1 MKDVAIDQHL
11 LRLNRQFDIFEILHK
26 HPNLLRLGLDENT
39 GIIVKGD
46 TFEVIG
52 ESFVAVYDGSFCQFV
67 RNKEDWSIEKPEITK
82 LPKDSERFYLLGAG
96 RVYDLKNR
104 RVVK

>member
-1 MKDVAIDQHL
+1 MTREQINEWEIKNLASKDG
-11 LRLNRQFDIFEILHK
+11 K
-26 HPNLLRLGLDENT
+26 
-39 GIIVKGD
+39 IICFGD
-46 TFEVIG
+46 
-52 ESFVAVYDGSFCQFV
+52 SLVAVYDGSFCHFV